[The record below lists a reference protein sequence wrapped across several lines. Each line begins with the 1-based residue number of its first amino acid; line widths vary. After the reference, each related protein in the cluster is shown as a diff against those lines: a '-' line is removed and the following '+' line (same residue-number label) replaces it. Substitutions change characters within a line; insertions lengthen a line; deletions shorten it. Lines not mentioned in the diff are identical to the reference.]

1 MPNRT
6 LILALAA
13 MLAIGVGF
21 ALSFFELIILGG
33 IMAIVAVSLGLRR
46 RPTHDSPHR

>member
-13 MLAIGVGF
+13 MLAVGAGF
-21 ALSFFELIILGG
+21 ALSFFELIILGA
-33 IMAIVAVSLGLRR
+33 IMAVVAIGLGLRR
-46 RPTHDSPHR
+46 RPAHDSPHR